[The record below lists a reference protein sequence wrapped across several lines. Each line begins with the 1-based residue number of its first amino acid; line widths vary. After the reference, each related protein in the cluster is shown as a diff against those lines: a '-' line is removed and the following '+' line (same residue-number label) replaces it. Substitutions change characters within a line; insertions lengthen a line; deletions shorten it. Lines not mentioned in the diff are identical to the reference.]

1 MRALETID
9 PVAALKLFTGR
20 LRLLIAPILRHAER
34 HKNPEA
40 PAAAKRQGDCPERL
54 EPVSESVAQTA
65 PASSE
70 APAHAPSS
78 ASITII
84 EPRAGWRP
92 IDLAE
97 IWHYRDLL
105 LFLAWRDIKVRYKQ
119 TVLGTA
125 WAIIQP
131 LMTMVVLTIV
141 FGKLGKMAEHT
152 NVPYP
157 LLTFCAAVPW
167 TLFAASLTQASNS
180 LISSQNLISKVYFP
194 RLIIPMSSILGALLD
209 FAIALV
215 VLIMMMLVYGLAPLS
230 SVVLL
235 PVFVLLTL
243 MSALAAGLWLSALN
257 VEYRDIRYTIPF
269 LTQLWLLA
277 SPVGYSSGEVP
288 AKWQTLYGLN
298 PMTGVIEGFR
308 WALLGTNPPP
318 AGMMLVSGGIT
329 VAMLIGGL
337 FYFRRMEKTFADLI

>member
-70 APAHAPSS
+70 APAHAPSP
-78 ASITII
+78 AGITII

-105 LFLAWRDIKVRYKQ
+105 FFLAWRDIKVRYKQ

-157 LLTFCAAVPW
+157 LLTFCGAVPW

-194 RLIIPMSSILGALLD
+194 RLIIPMSSVLGAQLD

-277 SPVGYSSGEVP
+277 SPVGYSSSEVP

>member
-1 MRALETID
+1 
-9 PVAALKLFTGR
+9 
-20 LRLLIAPILRHAER
+20 
-34 HKNPEA
+34 
-40 PAAAKRQGDCPERL
+40 
-54 EPVSESVAQTA
+54 
-65 PASSE
+65 
-70 APAHAPSS
+70 
-78 ASITII
+78 
-84 EPRAGWRP
+84 
-92 IDLAE
+92 
-97 IWHYRDLL
+97 
-105 LFLAWRDIKVRYKQ
+105 
-119 TVLGTA
+119 
-125 WAIIQP
+125 
-131 LMTMVVLTIV
+131 
-141 FGKLGKMAEHT
+141 MAEHT

-157 LLTFCAAVPW
+157 LLTFCGAVPW

-277 SPVGYSSGEVP
+277 SPVGYSSSEVP

-337 FYFRRMEKTFADLI
+337 FYFRRIEKTFADLI